1 MLLIRE
7 ILQMDSKFNSA
18 LIIAGAIV
26 MTSDELWNYKIAVS
40 AILIISGIFLQIF
53 PFIKER
59 FK

>member
-1 MLLIRE
+1 
-7 ILQMDSKFNSA
+7 MDSKFNSA

-26 MTSDELWNYKIAVS
+26 MTTYELWNFKIAVS

>member
-1 MLLIRE
+1 
-7 ILQMDSKFNSA
+7 MDSKFNSA

-26 MTSDELWNYKIAVS
+26 MTSDELWNFKIAVS